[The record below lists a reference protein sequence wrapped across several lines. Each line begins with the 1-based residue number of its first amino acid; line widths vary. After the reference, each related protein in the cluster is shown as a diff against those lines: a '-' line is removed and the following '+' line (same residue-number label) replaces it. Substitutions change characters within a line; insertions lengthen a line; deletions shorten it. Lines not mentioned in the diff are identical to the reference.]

1 MMVADVNIMVAAFRL
16 DHPHHPVV
24 RPWFDRQLASA
35 ESLVV
40 PDLVWTGFLRV
51 VTSKRIFTVPATID
65 DALEFVDSVRY
76 QRNYLAMPHL
86 PEVLDV
92 LSDVCRTQQVSGNLV
107 TDAYI
112 ASVALSLGAPVVTL
126 DRDFRRF
133 ESLKIVVPRAA
144 AADQQSGLPFVTTPR
159 YRQGDDL
166 THRR

>member
-16 DHPHHPVV
+16 DHPHHTVV
-24 RPWFDRQLASA
+24 RPWFDRQLVSA

-40 PDLVWTGFLRV
+40 PDLVWTGFVRV
-51 VTSKRIFTVPATID
+51 VSSKRIFTVPATMD
-65 DALEFVDSVRY
+65 DALEFVDSVRH
-76 QRNYLAMPHL
+76 QRNYVAMPHL

-92 LSDVCRTQQVSGNLV
+92 FGDVCRTQQVSGNLV

-112 ASVALSLGAPVVTL
+112 AAVALSLGAPVVTL

-144 AADQQSGLPFVTTPR
+144 AD
-159 YRQGDDL
+159 
-166 THRR
+166 